1 MPIAKII
8 SEKSLTATLKSFHVG
23 EDYVI
28 PSSEFDADNIRKTA
42 SLLRKQGYKFT
53 VAHKGITDTIVRRLK

>member
-1 MPIAKII
+1 MPIARII
-8 SEKSLTATLKSFHVG
+8 RQKSLTATLKNFRVG

-28 PSSEFDADNIRKTA
+28 PSTEFDADNIRKTA
-42 SLLRKQGYKFT
+42 SSLRSQGYKYT

>member
-1 MPIAKII
+1 MPIAKIV

-23 EDYVI
+23 DDWVI
-28 PSSEFDADNIRKTA
+28 PATEFKASNIRKTA